1 MMLMF
6 TRFFRLPDRSFFL
19 FGPRGTGKT
28 TWLKLV
34 LPDALWFD
42 MLRIHTV
49 LELNRQPQL
58 FRQKVEARPEGSWIV
73 VDEVQRMPALLN
85 EVHALMA
92 DRGDAYRFALSGSS
106 ARKLKRLD
114 VNLLAGRAINRQF
127 YPLTGA
133 ELEYGFDV
141 DRVLQY
147 GVLPQVNADPK
158 FAVDTLEAYVT
169 NYIRE
174 EVQQE
179 AVVKDLGAFSRFL
192 EIAALMNGQVVNM
205 AGIAR
210 DAAVVRPTVQGYFQA
225 LIDTLI
231 GVWVPAW
238 RRHAKVKEAVSPKF
252 YFFDPGVA
260 RALAGRIREP
270 VETMERGFLLETL
283 VLHELRAWMAI
294 HNTGGEIFHWRTPS
308 GSELDF
314 IWLRGRRALGIEV
327 KAGTRWRDEYSRV
340 LVDLNAAGVIS
351 DPIGVYLGTAPLKH
365 GAVRILPLKHFQR
378 ALAQDDI
385 LGSSNGLRSE

>member
-1 MMLMF
+1 MF
-6 TRFFRLPDRSFFL
+6 TRRYRLPDRSFFL

-28 TWLKLV
+28 TWLKGV
-34 LPDALWFD
+34 LPEALWFD
-42 MLRIHTV
+42 LLRLHTV

-58 FRQKVEARPEGSWIV
+58 FRRKVEARSEGSWIV

-92 DRGDAYRFALSGSS
+92 DRGNAYRFALSGSS

-114 VNLLAGRAINRQF
+114 VDLLAGRAINRQF

-133 ELEYGFDV
+133 ELEYDFEV
-141 DRVLQY
+141 DRGLQY
-147 GVLPQVNADPK
+147 GMLPQVNADPQ
-158 FAVDTLEAYVT
+158 FAIDTLEAYIT

-174 EVQQE
+174 EIQQE

-210 DAAVVRPTVQGYFQA
+210 DAAIARPTVQGYFQA

-231 GVWVPAW
+231 GFRVPAW
-238 RRHAKVKEAVSPKF
+238 RRRARIKEAANPKF

-260 RALAGRIREP
+260 RALAGKIREP
-270 VETMERGFLLETL
+270 LDTMERGFLLETL

-308 GSELDF
+308 GSEVDF
-314 IWLRGRRALGIEV
+314 IWVRGRRALGIEV
-327 KAGTRWRDEYSRV
+327 KAGSRWRDEYSRV
-340 LVDLNAAGVIS
+340 LIDLHSAGVIS
-351 DPIGVYLGTAPLKH
+351 DAMGVYLGTEPLKH

-378 ALAQDDI
+378 ALAQGDVLDSPK
-385 LGSSNGLRSE
+385 GG